1 MKPDTSLDY
10 AVFQLSPRHSRC
22 ELFVS
27 RNGTTEK
34 LASGLVK
41 PFVTHLKVVEQQL
54 GQAVNSIKLEVG
66 KHRNAETWFTKGTL
80 ERFVR
85 FVSTP
90 EVLEMVNKFDTE
102 MSHLEEARKIY
113 TQGGGGQVS
122 SSGDDSTG
130 SFEGADATKKELL
143 RAIDVRL
150 SAVRQDLFTAYARAS
165 AAGFNPDTVSELQL
179 FSDCFGAYHLNEA
192 CIKFLSLCQ
201 RRLDLTNQLKPRVGD
216 QAVRQSWES
225 DMSVDDPIEEPSGSQ
240 FHDGRSHQPS
250 FHGKKHH
257 GSQEEGNL
265 ATTDQVQSRQQPS
278 SSNKEEEKKEGA
290 VTEPSPVQPSQ
301 PSRRLSVQDRINM
314 FETKQKENSGGKPI
328 VVGKSTELR
337 RLPSDVSSAEK
348 AVLRRW
354 SGASD
359 MSIDLGNDKKDNN
372 NTDSPSCTPSSS
384 SVSQAKATV
393 FPVSSEVSNNL
404 KNVHDPASLAQADSR
419 AVAGMKDQGKGPV
432 SQTHIGDI
440 SGKVPSSE
448 FGNKAEEMGVR
459 DHMPNQPRVR
469 NHGRS
474 FSGQFESG
482 PGGSTKNMRHKEA
495 GSDES
500 ASQPQW
506 GSFNAESEQGGK
518 NVISYSGRDSTKMET
533 VEVSIKPK
541 IQKTVS
547 SGTEQMKKLQDRK
560 DERAIPYRSNKQAP
574 YSKRISDSQEQ
585 EGHLNAQVSSVEQ
598 VQRVSQA
605 KGNQELNDELKMK
618 ANELEK
624 LFAEHKLRVPGDQ
637 SSSNRRNKP
646 IETQVEEAASS
657 SQKKPAAVDISPIQF
672 KIKVDLGASED
683 SGTLEFNTPPPTKM
697 LDQNDYGS
705 SLRRTNSELSFSD
718 DSRGKFY
725 DKYMLKRDAKLKE
738 EWGTKRAEK
747 EAKLKAMQDSIDRS
761 RAEMKAKFSTSADR
775 QDSGARRRTEKL
787 RSATA
792 HLSLKKQQLPIDII
806 RNGEDDYLPEYSE
819 KSYGQDKSFSQAV
832 DGASRTSQ
840 NKKFIP
846 NRNVSSLTPRTAA
859 APVPRSAVKSSNPSS
874 GRKRTQSENHLAQS
888 VPNFSQFR
896 NENAKPVLGVGKT
909 ATRSQ
914 VRMYSRSKSNGEDVL
929 LSKEDK
935 TVTTISEPSKSGKDQ
950 TEQSPHEKL
959 LKNQVTKTFLKK
971 GNGTDPAAGVKL
983 KALAV
988 SETSRSD
995 DEFEE
1000 SPFEMDDNTEA
1011 RDEAEDLEIPEVQD
1025 VDNDVSRL
1033 HQECD
1038 KVVMSGSDNS
1048 DPLSSQIDTSS
1059 VVEHPAAVASG
1070 FDNIEPLQDSSGESP
1085 FSWNLRM
1092 HHPFSYQHEVSD
1104 IDASADSPIGSPAS
1118 WNSHSLAQTEA
1129 DAARM
1134 RKKWGSAQ
1142 NPVLV
1147 SSSHNQSRKDLTNG
1161 FKRLLK
1167 FGRKS
1172 RGAETLADWISATT
1186 SEGDDDTEDGRDP
1199 ASRSSEDLRKS
1210 RMGFSHGH
1218 PSDDCFN
1225 EGEIFNEQ
1233 VQPMHTSIP
1242 APPANFK
1249 LRDELMSGSSIKD
1262 FFPSGRGGNYE
1273 DDDYYEDDGYYEEG
1287 EEEEATTPVGLFGLF
1302 KYSSRWDMF
1311 LLFLGCLGALINGGS
1326 LPWYSFLFG
1335 NFVNRIAKDTKD
1347 QMMED
1352 VQKMAHFVH
1361 QLFTFFCGYV
1371 VGFLRSWKVS
1381 LVVFSVTP
1389 LMMFCGIAY
1398 KAVYVGLATKE
1409 EASYMKAGTIA
1420 QQAISA
1426 IRTVF
1431 SFVAED
1437 KLADKYNELL
1447 MNSVPVGAKIG
1458 FAKGAGMGVIY
1469 LVTYSTWALAFW
1481 YGAILVAKG
1490 EISGGDA
1497 IACFFGVNI
1506 GGRGLA
1512 LSLSYFAQFAQGTVA
1527 ATRIYEIID
1536 RVPDIDPYSSEG
1548 QILSDCRGRIEFKEV
1563 IFAYPSRPDAL
1574 IMRSMNLVIPSSKTL
1589 ALVGTSGG
1597 GKSTV
1602 FALIE
1607 RFYDPN
1613 SGVITLDGYDLKTLQ
1628 VKWLRS
1634 QMGMVGQEPIL
1645 FSTSIIENVLMGKED
1660 ATEREAMKACIAAN
1674 AHDFIS
1680 ALPQGYDTQ
1689 VGDRGTLLSGGQ
1701 KQRIALARAI
1711 LKDPIILLLDEP
1723 TSALDPE
1730 SESVVQKTID
1740 KISVGRTTVVIAHR
1754 LATVKNSNTI
1764 VVLDQGS
1771 VVETGNHRQLMDKAG
1786 YYYDLVKLA
1795 SEADF
1800 NMDHGMYMPEKS
1812 VTDVKAQTKFE
1823 KSRSMNSK
1831 ENLVEG
1837 QVEDQTQKTHKT
1849 GKFKLSDVWDLQ
1861 RPEFMILAL
1870 GLLGGIL
1877 AGAILSVFPFL
1888 LGLALQ
1894 VYFDDDPSKLKRD
1907 VGNLALLIFGL
1918 GIGCILTMTSQQGF
1932 CGLAGTKLTIRT
1944 RNLLFQSV
1952 MRQEPGWFDL
1962 QENSTAALISKLA
1975 VDCVTFRSALG
1986 DRFSVLFMG
1995 LSSAAVGLGLSFI
2008 LQWKL
2013 TLVAAVLTPFTLGAS
2028 YLNLI
2033 INVGPKLDNDSYTRA
2048 SNIASGAVA
2057 NIRTVTTFAAQER
2070 IVQSFGQAL
2079 AEPKKKS
2086 EKKSQMLGLTLGFS
2100 QGAMYCAYTLTLW
2113 CGAYLVKQGESNF
2126 GDVYKIFLIL
2136 VLSSFSV
2143 GQLAGLAPD
2152 TSMAATSIP
2161 SIFNIVYRR
2170 PSIVNP
2176 RKTKTVDKSKPMDI
2190 EFKMVTFSYPSRP
2203 EVTVLKDFS
2212 LKIKGGSMVALVGGS
2227 GSGKSTVIWLI
2238 QRFYDPSQG
2247 KVKLGGIDL
2256 KELDLKWLRR
2266 QAALVSQEPALFA
2279 GTIRDNIAFG
2289 DPDASWAEIE
2299 EAAKD
2304 AYIHKFISGLP
2315 QGYDTEVG
2323 ESGVQLSGG
2332 QKQRLAIARAML
2344 KKSSVLLL
2352 DEASSALDLESEQHV
2367 QDALR
2372 KASKRATT
2380 VVVAHRLS
2388 TIREANMIA
2397 VVKDGSVI
2405 EYGSHNTLMKSNLNG
2420 VYANMVHAEAEA
2432 NAFA

>member
-1 MKPDTSLDY
+1 MSVGNFTPTRRRRRPPRHPPSTAFAADADVSWQGEVSWQYEPTGWANDSRSFGAVLSPWAAPTPSAQRAVRRSAQEFYLSRTRGGNRSSQTSYYDRSGNGISGVSQGRLQLQSYRDGGGGGGGDNNNSFIVNVRDY
-10 AVFQLSPRHSRC
+10 AVGPAPAYVWEPSPQSR
-22 ELFVS
+22 
-27 RNGTTEK
+27 
-34 LASGLVK
+34 
-41 PFVTHLKVVEQQL
+41 QL
-54 GQAVNSIKLEVG
+54 GAIRERSSREASIDSEINGGGSG
-66 KHRNAETWFTKGTL
+66 KGGGRGD
-80 ERFVR
+80 RR
-85 FVSTP
+85 DYSGITP
-90 EVLEMVNKFDTE
+90 VISRGN
-102 MSHLEEARKIY
+102 R
-113 TQGGGGQVS
+113 GGGGGY
-122 SSGDDSTG
+122 GD
-130 SFEGADATKKELL
+130 
-143 RAIDVRL
+143 
-150 SAVRQDLFTAYARAS
+150 
-165 AAGFNPDTVSELQL
+165 
-179 FSDCFGAYHLNEA
+179 
-192 CIKFLSLCQ
+192 
-201 RRLDLTNQLKPRVGD
+201 
-216 QAVRQSWES
+216 
-225 DMSVDDPIEEPSGSQ
+225 
-240 FHDGRSHQPS
+240 
-250 FHGKKHH
+250 
-257 GSQEEGNL
+257 
-265 ATTDQVQSRQQPS
+265 
-278 SSNKEEEKKEGA
+278 
-290 VTEPSPVQPSQ
+290 
-301 PSRRLSVQDRINM
+301 
-314 FETKQKENSGGKPI
+314 
-328 VVGKSTELR
+328 
-337 RLPSDVSSAEK
+337 
-348 AVLRRW
+348 
-354 SGASD
+354 
-359 MSIDLGNDKKDNN
+359 
-372 NTDSPSCTPSSS
+372 
-384 SVSQAKATV
+384 
-393 FPVSSEVSNNL
+393 
-404 KNVHDPASLAQADSR
+404 
-419 AVAGMKDQGKGPV
+419 
-432 SQTHIGDI
+432 
-440 SGKVPSSE
+440 
-448 FGNKAEEMGVR
+448 
-459 DHMPNQPRVR
+459 
-469 NHGRS
+469 
-474 FSGQFESG
+474 
-482 PGGSTKNMRHKEA
+482 
-495 GSDES
+495 
-500 ASQPQW
+500 
-506 GSFNAESEQGGK
+506 
-518 NVISYSGRDSTKMET
+518 
-533 VEVSIKPK
+533 
-541 IQKTVS
+541 
-547 SGTEQMKKLQDRK
+547 
-560 DERAIPYRSNKQAP
+560 
-574 YSKRISDSQEQ
+574 
-585 EGHLNAQVSSVEQ
+585 
-598 VQRVSQA
+598 
-605 KGNQELNDELKMK
+605 
-618 ANELEK
+618 
-624 LFAEHKLRVPGDQ
+624 
-637 SSSNRRNKP
+637 
-646 IETQVEEAASS
+646 
-657 SQKKPAAVDISPIQF
+657 
-672 KIKVDLGASED
+672 
-683 SGTLEFNTPPPTKM
+683 
-697 LDQNDYGS
+697 
-705 SLRRTNSELSFSD
+705 
-718 DSRGKFY
+718 FY
-725 DKYMLKRDAKLKE
+725 
-738 EWGTKRAEK
+738 
-747 EAKLKAMQDSIDRS
+747 
-761 RAEMKAKFSTSADR
+761 
-775 QDSGARRRTEKL
+775 
-787 RSATA
+787 
-792 HLSLKKQQLPIDII
+792 
-806 RNGEDDYLPEYSE
+806 
-819 KSYGQDKSFSQAV
+819 
-832 DGASRTSQ
+832 
-840 NKKFIP
+840 
-846 NRNVSSLTPRTAA
+846 
-859 APVPRSAVKSSNPSS
+859 
-874 GRKRTQSENHLAQS
+874 
-888 VPNFSQFR
+888 
-896 NENAKPVLGVGKT
+896 
-909 ATRSQ
+909 
-914 VRMYSRSKSNGEDVL
+914 
-929 LSKEDK
+929 
-935 TVTTISEPSKSGKDQ
+935 
-950 TEQSPHEKL
+950 
-959 LKNQVTKTFLKK
+959 
-971 GNGTDPAAGVKL
+971 
-983 KALAV
+983 
-988 SETSRSD
+988 
-995 DEFEE
+995 
-1000 SPFEMDDNTEA
+1000 
-1011 RDEAEDLEIPEVQD
+1011 
-1025 VDNDVSRL
+1025 
-1033 HQECD
+1033 
-1038 KVVMSGSDNS
+1038 
-1048 DPLSSQIDTSS
+1048 
-1059 VVEHPAAVASG
+1059 
-1070 FDNIEPLQDSSGESP
+1070 
-1085 FSWNLRM
+1085 
-1092 HHPFSYQHEVSD
+1092 
-1104 IDASADSPIGSPAS
+1104 
-1118 WNSHSLAQTEA
+1118 
-1129 DAARM
+1129 
-1134 RKKWGSAQ
+1134 
-1142 NPVLV
+1142 
-1147 SSSHNQSRKDLTNG
+1147 
-1161 FKRLLK
+1161 
-1167 FGRKS
+1167 
-1172 RGAETLADWISATT
+1172 
-1186 SEGDDDTEDGRDP
+1186 
-1199 ASRSSEDLRKS
+1199 
-1210 RMGFSHGH
+1210 
-1218 PSDDCFN
+1218 
-1225 EGEIFNEQ
+1225 
-1233 VQPMHTSIP
+1233 
-1242 APPANFK
+1242 
-1249 LRDELMSGSSIKD
+1249 
-1262 FFPSGRGGNYE
+1262 PSGRGGNYE

-1347 QMMED
+1347 QMMDD
-1352 VQKMAHFVH
+1352 VQKICVQMTALSIVVMLGAYLEITCWRLVGDRSAHRIRSKYLRAVLRQNIGFFDTEIGTGDVMHGIASDVAQIQEVMGEKMAHFVH

-1795 SEADF
+1795 SE
-1800 NMDHGMYMPEKS
+1800 DHGMYVPEKS

-2247 KVKLGGIDL
+2247 KVKLGGMDL

-2388 TIREANMIA
+2388 TIREASMIA